1 MQVRTFLNNRCS
13 DFNKLSFCICSKN
26 FFFSN
31 ASFLCQISVIY
42 IFYMICLRCR
52 KYNIFS
58 QFFGAANFT
67 SLIFEKLILLDQLC
81 SLIAQ
86 VHR

>member
-1 MQVRTFLNNRCS
+1 MQVRTFLINRCS
-13 DFNKLSFCICSKN
+13 DFNKLSFCICSKKKI
-26 FFFSN
+26 SN

-42 IFYMICLRCR
+42 ILYMICLRCR

>member
-1 MQVRTFLNNRCS
+1 MQVRTFLINRCS
-13 DFNKLSFCICSKN
+13 DFNKLSFCICIQKN
-26 FFFSN
+26 FFGCIV
-31 ASFLCQISVIY
+31 LCQISVIY